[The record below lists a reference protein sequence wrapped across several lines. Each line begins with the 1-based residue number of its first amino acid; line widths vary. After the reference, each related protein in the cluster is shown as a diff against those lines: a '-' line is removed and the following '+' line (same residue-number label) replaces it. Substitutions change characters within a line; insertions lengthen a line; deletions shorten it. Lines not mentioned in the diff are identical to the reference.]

1 MIPFYPSILV
11 LTWRNGR
18 MRQNQILTVVNK
30 PRKKEGLASLM
41 HLRAL
46 TSSNPH
52 RNEEVL
58 IFPFHRWPGSRPWV
72 SPSRREGS
80 EVDTGRAV
88 TVPSHTEGGLRGTGM
103 WQLRDHRG
111 RTPSIPSFLLSF
123 RLSLKLSPSV
133 RHRGKHWD
141 PVRLRSLPG
150 KTLWW
155 PSSHSLMPAPLS
167 LNPFQ
172 KL

>member
-1 MIPFYPSILV
+1 
-11 LTWRNGR
+11 
-18 MRQNQILTVVNK
+18 MRQNQILTLVNK
-30 PRKKEGLASLM
+30 PRKKEELASLM

-46 TSSNPH
+46 TSSNPQ

-58 IFPFHRWPGSRPWV
+58 IFPFHRWPGSRPRV

-80 EVDTGRAV
+80 EVDSGRAV
-88 TVPSHTEGGLRGTGM
+88 MVPHTEGGLRGTCI
-103 WQLRDHRG
+103 WRPKETTEAELW
-111 RTPSIPSFLLSF
+111 
-123 RLSLKLSPSV
+123 LSLPFSWASGPKPSPSV

-141 PVRLRSLPG
+141 PVRLRSLPR

-155 PSSHSLMPAPLS
+155 PSPHSLMPAPLS

>member
-1 MIPFYPSILV
+1 
-11 LTWRNGR
+11 
-18 MRQNQILTVVNK
+18 MRQNQILTLVNK
-30 PRKKEGLASLM
+30 PRKKEDLASLM

-58 IFPFHRWPGSRPWV
+58 IFPFHRWPGSRHRV

-80 EVDTGRAV
+80 EVDPGRAV
-88 TVPSHTEGGLRGTGM
+88 VVPPNTEGGLGGTCM
-103 WQLRDHRG
+103 WQLKETTDAELWLPLPFSWASG
-111 RTPSIPSFLLSF
+111 PKP
-123 RLSLKLSPSV
+123 SPSV
-133 RHRGKHWD
+133 RHRGKHRD
-141 PVRLRSLPG
+141 PVRLRSLLR

-155 PSSHSLMPAPLS
+155 RSPHSLMPTSLS